1 MEKIKFKSIDS
12 EKIFCF
18 SYSIYLIFSLFSKTF
33 LFQYY
38 NVNVYRL
45 IKVSYIALLFYI
57 EYRDKKFNKNRIIGI
72 ILCLLLY
79 LNTSYI
85 GGVLSDSLSIL
96 ILCSSRHAKFD
107 KIAKITVIIEISV
120 LSLTIVLAKIGI
132 IENYIYYGE
141 RVREYLGFLYA
152 LFPSMILF
160 NITCLVIYLNREKN
174 IKKIIYKVI
183 LLFVANV
190 FVYKLTNSR
199 LSFAC
204 SIFLLICFCL
214 FKTIPNLLEKISNW
228 KIYKVL
234 SSYSFIICCI
244 LSILIMLVYNPEVT
258 WMNKLSEILGNRIY
272 LMRTSF
278 DRYGFKLF
286 GIKDIAWVG
295 SGLNKYGKLNLG
307 EYLYVDNL
315 YINILQKFGLFFL
328 IVMLILIT
336 VTLLKCHDEKKYLI
350 IFILFLISL
359 RCLIDDLQLHL
370 YYNTFLF
377 IIPKMLMDGDENTI
391 CDDELKK

>member
-107 KIAKITVIIEISV
+107 KIAKITVIIEVFV

-132 IENYIYYGE
+132 IENYINYEY

>member
-45 IKVSYIALLFYI
+45 IKAFYVALLFYI
-57 EYRDKKFNKNRIIGI
+57 EYRDKKFDKNRIIGI

-107 KIAKITVIIEISV
+107 KIAKITVIIEVFV

-132 IENYIYYGE
+132 IENYINYEY

-183 LLFVANV
+183 LLLVANV

>member
-79 LNTSYI
+79 LNTSNI

-96 ILCSSRHAKFD
+96 ILYSSRHAKFD

-132 IENYIYYGE
+132 IENYIYYGD

-234 SSYSFIICCI
+234 SCYSFIICCV
-244 LSILIMLVYNPEVT
+244 LSILIMLVYNPGLT
-258 WMNKLSEILGNRIY
+258 WMNKLSEILDNRIY

-295 SGLNKYGKLNLG
+295 NGLNKYGQLNPG
-307 EYLYVDNL
+307 EYLWVDNL

-336 VTLLKCHDEKKYLI
+336 VTLLKCHNEKKHLI

-377 IIPKMLMDGDENTI
+377 IVPKMLMNGDENI
-391 CDDELKK
+391 VCDDELKK

>member
-107 KIAKITVIIEISV
+107 KIAKITVIIEVFV

-132 IENYIYYGE
+132 IENYINYEY

-258 WMNKLSEILGNRIY
+258 WTNKLSEILGNRIY

>member
-1 MEKIKFKSIDS
+1 M
-12 EKIFCF
+12 
-18 SYSIYLIFSLFSKTF
+18 
-33 LFQYY
+33 
-38 NVNVYRL
+38 
-45 IKVSYIALLFYI
+45 
-57 EYRDKKFNKNRIIGI
+57 
-72 ILCLLLY
+72 
-79 LNTSYI
+79 
-85 GGVLSDSLSIL
+85 LSDSLSIL

-107 KIAKITVIIEISV
+107 KIAKITVIIEVFV

-132 IENYIYYGE
+132 IENYINYEY

-183 LLFVANV
+183 LLLVANV
-190 FVYKLTNSR
+190 FVYKLTGSR

>member
-107 KIAKITVIIEISV
+107 KIAKITVIIEVFV

-132 IENYIYYGE
+132 IENYINYEY

-183 LLFVANV
+183 LLLVANV
-190 FVYKLTNSR
+190 FVYKLTGSR

-258 WMNKLSEILGNRIY
+258 WTNKLSEILGNRIY

>member
-96 ILCSSRHAKFD
+96 ILYSSRHAKFD

>member
-45 IKVSYIALLFYI
+45 IKAFYVALLFYI
-57 EYRDKKFNKNRIIGI
+57 EYRDKKFDKNRIIGI

-107 KIAKITVIIEISV
+107 KIAKITVIIEVFV

-132 IENYIYYGE
+132 IENYINYEY